1 MEKKIGD
8 VNKIKCWKWDVK
20 NIPPVI
26 TTVFN
31 TKIGEVER
39 KKPDVSGSVNK
50 TNYNTKT
57 SDIHAI

>member
-8 VNKIKCWKWDVK
+8 VNKIKCWKWDAK

-39 KKPDVSGSVNK
+39 KKPDVSGSVKK